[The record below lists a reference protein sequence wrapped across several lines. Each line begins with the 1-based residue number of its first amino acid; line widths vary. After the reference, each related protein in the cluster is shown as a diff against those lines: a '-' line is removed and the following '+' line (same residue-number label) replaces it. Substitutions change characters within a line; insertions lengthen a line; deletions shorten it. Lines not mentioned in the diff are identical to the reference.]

1 MRHALPILILLV
13 LAGYSLAADYSREAR
28 IREQIEDS
36 ILIGEAITLRA
47 NSHDF
52 LAIHTQADTPQTVGA
67 AIILHGMG
75 ADPNRATIIRPLRV
89 DLAEHGWTTL
99 SLQMPVAASDAPP
112 SAWRRL
118 IPEAGP
124 RIDAAIALLKDA
136 GILNIVLIGH
146 SLGAD
151 MGLSYLARQRPGA
164 IRAFVAIGLSASG
177 NTPDDSV
184 LQAIAKLK
192 IPVFDIFGD
201 DDLPIVR
208 QTARARRGAARKAG
222 NTQYRQIRID
232 GADHFFSDMD
242 DVLDSRIR
250 AWLHKT
256 ANGIEIKR

>member
-1 MRHALPILILLV
+1 MRRALPILVLLAI
-13 LAGYSLAADYSREAR
+13 AGRSLGADFSREAR

-47 NSHDF
+47 DGHGF
-52 LAIHTQADTPQTVGA
+52 LAIHTEADTPKTIGA

-75 ADPNRATIIRPLRV
+75 ADPNRTTVIRPLRA

-99 SLQMPVAASDAPP
+99 SLQMPVAASDAPA

-118 IPEAGP
+118 ITEAGP
-124 RIDAAIALLKDA
+124 RIAAAVTQLKDS

-151 MGLSYLARQRPGA
+151 MGLSYLAGQQPEA
-164 IRAFVAIGLSASG
+164 IRAFVAIGLSAG
-177 NTPDDSV
+177 GDNPDDSV
-184 LQAIAKLK
+184 LRAIAKLK
-192 IPVFDIFGD
+192 IPVLDIFGGE
-201 DDLPIVR
+201 DLPAVR
-208 QTARARRGAARKAG
+208 QTARARRIAARKAG
-222 NTQYRQIRID
+222 NARYRQIRID

-256 ANGIEIKR
+256 AKGVEIKK